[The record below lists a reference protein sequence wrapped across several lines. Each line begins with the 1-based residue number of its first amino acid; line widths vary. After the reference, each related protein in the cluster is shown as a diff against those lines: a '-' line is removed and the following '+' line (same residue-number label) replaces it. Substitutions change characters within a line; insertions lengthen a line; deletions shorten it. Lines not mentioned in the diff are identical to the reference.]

1 MTTNVIEKNDLP
13 DSAFAYIEPG
23 GAKDA
28 VGKTAPRALRHLP
41 YKTAGGDV
49 DLELLVKALNAVPET
64 NLPRATQAR
73 VAAKLESVAK
83 RHQKSDRVEKYITR
97 EDGKWQVRAESGRV
111 LGTHDSKAD
120 AAAQLAAIEAGKHR
134 KAKAGGAV
142 EWPVMPRPG
151 FRGSKPERLAGE
163 KAPNQKSEDGSIDD
177 ALVEKAWTD
186 EARAAALEA
195 RRRGA
200 AASGRERDERHWYG
214 GDRDPS
220 YRRRMD
226 FVRTVED
233 KYGGAVADQASAIL
247 GVATH
252 RDRFQ
257 GTHGFKAKEPLGEQ
271 NSNALRLIS
280 GHAHKLGLNKLG
292 DKIDRYLGTTKAA
305 KEGDCLFSPV
315 EKVWSDEARAAA
327 AEARRGRSGGRSPM
341 RTGSQME
348 SDAQR
353 AGNRADDRDWART
366 QRENPRARPGY
377 RPSDRAPKTPHTH
390 AVMVDGGFDKT
401 FPDAESAKAYAER
414 LRSRSRSG
422 IPSNRPTRATVTRI
436 PRDLREKSAG
446 PRVAGE

>member
-1 MTTNVIEKNDLP
+1 VIEVAGDQGSIARDYDLLT
-13 DSAFAYIEPG
+13 PG
-23 GAKDA
+23 QVTDK
-28 VGKTAPRALRHLP
+28 KEE
-41 YKTAGGDV
+41 GDC
-49 DLELLVKALNAVPET
+49 LFSP
-64 NLPRATQAR
+64 
-73 VAAKLESVAK
+73 
-83 RHQKSDRVEKYITR
+83 VEKVWS
-97 EDGKWQVRAESGRV
+97 DDAE
-111 LGTHDSKAD
+111 
-120 AAAQLAAIEAGKHR
+120 AAQSEAEEHGY
-134 KAKAGGAV
+134 
-142 EWPVMPRPG
+142 
-151 FRGSKPERLAGE
+151 
-163 KAPNQKSEDGSIDD
+163 D

-446 PRVAGE
+446 SRVAGE